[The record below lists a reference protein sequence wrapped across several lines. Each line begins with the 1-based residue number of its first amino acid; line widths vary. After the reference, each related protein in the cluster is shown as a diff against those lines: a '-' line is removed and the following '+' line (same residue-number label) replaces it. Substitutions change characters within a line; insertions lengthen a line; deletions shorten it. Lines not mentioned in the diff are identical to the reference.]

1 VHDEYNQETSMKRNV
16 FVRLML
22 SGAVAAFVA
31 LGGAATAQMVE
42 VEGVK
47 FEPTVQVAGTA
58 LQLNGAGVRTRAVF
72 KVYAAG
78 LYVPQKANS
87 AQALLAQ
94 KGPRRMVIA
103 MLRNVDADSF
113 SAALNDGLR
122 ANLSEQQLAGFKA
135 QIETLNANLKAVGE
149 AKKGDLIHF
158 EFTPEAG
165 TRVIVNGQPRG
176 SAIAGE
182 DFFAAV
188 LRIWIGDKPVDG
200 ALKKGLV
207 GG

>member
-1 VHDEYNQETSMKRNV
+1 MNRSQFM
-16 FVRLML
+16 RLFAGL
-22 SGAVAAFVA
+22 AVTLLAAFGPTA
-31 LGGAATAQMVE
+31 GAQPVV

-47 FEPTVQVAGTA
+47 LDPTAQVGGTA
-58 LQLNGAGVRTRAVF
+58 LQLNGAGLRKRAIF
-72 KVYAAG
+72 NVYVAG

-94 KGPRRMVIA
+94 KGPRRMVIS

-113 SAALNDGLR
+113 SGALNDGLR
-122 ANLSEQQLAGFKA
+122 ANLTEAQVAGFKS
-135 QIETLNANLKAVGE
+135 QIDALNANLKAVGE
-149 AKKGDLIHF
+149 AKKGDVIHF

-165 TRVIVNGQPRG
+165 TRVLVNGQPRG
-176 SAIAGE
+176 GAIPGE

-188 LRIWIGDKPVDG
+188 LRIWLGDKPVDA

>member
-1 VHDEYNQETSMKRNV
+1 MNRSH
-16 FVRLML
+16 FLRLVAVASLSLL
-22 SGAVAAFVA
+22 SGAVAAQV
-31 LGGAATAQMVE
+31 VE
-42 VEGVK
+42 IEGVK
-47 FEPTVQVAGTA
+47 FEPSVQVGGTA
-58 LQLNGAGVRTRAVF
+58 LQLNGAGIRTRAVF

-87 AQALLAQ
+87 AAALLAQ
-94 KGPRRMVIA
+94 KGARRVAIG

-113 SAALNDGLR
+113 AGALNDGLK
-122 ANLSEQQLAGFKA
+122 ANLTEQQLAGFKA
-135 QIETLNANLKAVGE
+135 QVDALNANLKAVGE

-165 TRVIVNGQPRG
+165 TRVLVNGQPRG
-176 SAIAGE
+176 TAIPGD

-200 ALKKGLV
+200 GLKKALV

>member
-1 VHDEYNQETSMKRNV
+1 MNRSH
-16 FVRLML
+16 FLRLLAIASLSLL
-22 SGAVAAFVA
+22 SGGVAAQ
-31 LGGAATAQMVE
+31 TVE
-42 VEGVK
+42 IEGVK
-47 FEPTVQVAGTA
+47 FEPTVQVGGTA
-58 LQLNGAGVRTRAVF
+58 LQLNGAGIRTRAVF

-87 AQALLAQ
+87 AAALLAQ
-94 KGPRRMVIA
+94 KGPRRVAIG

-113 SAALNDGLR
+113 AGALNDGLK
-122 ANLSEQQLAGFKA
+122 ANLTEQQLAGFKGQVDA
-135 QIETLNANLKAVGE
+135 LNANLKAVGE

-165 TRVIVNGQPRG
+165 TRVLVNGQPRG
-176 SAIAGE
+176 TAIPGD

-200 ALKKGLV
+200 ALKKALV

>member
-1 VHDEYNQETSMKRNV
+1 MNRSH
-16 FVRLML
+16 FLRLLAIASLSLL
-22 SGAVAAFVA
+22 SGGVAAQ
-31 LGGAATAQMVE
+31 TVE
-42 VEGVK
+42 IEGVK
-47 FEPTVQVAGTA
+47 FEPTVQVGGTA
-58 LQLNGAGVRTRAVF
+58 LQLNGAGIRTRAVF

-87 AQALLAQ
+87 AATLLAQ
-94 KGPRRMVIA
+94 KGPRRVAIG

-113 SAALNDGLR
+113 AGALNDGLK
-122 ANLSEQQLAGFKA
+122 ANLSEAQLAGFKA
-135 QIETLNANLKAVGE
+135 QVDALNANLKAVGE

-158 EFTPEAG
+158 EFTPDAG
-165 TRVIVNGQPRG
+165 TRVLVNGQPRG
-176 SAIAGE
+176 TAIPGD

-200 ALKKGLV
+200 ALKKALV

>member
-1 VHDEYNQETSMKRNV
+1 MNRSC
-16 FVRLML
+16 FLRLLTVASLCLL
-22 SGAVAAFVA
+22 SGAVAAQA
-31 LGGAATAQMVE
+31 VE
-42 VEGVK
+42 IEGVK
-47 FEPTVQVAGTA
+47 FEPTVQVGGTA
-58 LQLNGAGVRTRAVF
+58 LQLNGAGIRTRAVF

-87 AQALLAQ
+87 TATLLAQ
-94 KGPRRMVIA
+94 KGPRRVAIG

-113 SAALNDGLR
+113 AGALNDGLK
-122 ANLSEQQLAGFKA
+122 ANLSEAQLAGFKA
-135 QIETLNANLKAVGE
+135 QIDALNANLKAVGE
-149 AKKGDLIHF
+149 AKKGELIHF

-165 TRVIVNGQPRG
+165 TRVLVNGQPRG
-176 SAIAGE
+176 TAIPGD

-200 ALKKGLV
+200 ALKKALV